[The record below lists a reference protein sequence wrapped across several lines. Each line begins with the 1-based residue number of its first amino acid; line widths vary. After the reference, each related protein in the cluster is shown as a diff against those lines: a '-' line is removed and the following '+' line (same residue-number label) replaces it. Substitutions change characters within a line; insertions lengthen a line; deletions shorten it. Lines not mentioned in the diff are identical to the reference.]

1 MRQSCSHR
9 ELDMTEQL
17 NNKICLFNLYAK
29 YTMQNADLDESQ
41 TGIKI
46 SGRNI
51 NNLKYT
57 NDAILMAES
66 KDELNS
72 LLMRVKEE
80 SKRS

>member
-1 MRQSCSHR
+1 
-9 ELDMTEQL
+9 
-17 NNKICLFNLYAK
+17 
-29 YTMQNADLDESQ
+29 MQNADLYESQ

-51 NNLKYT
+51 KNLKYT

>member
-1 MRQSCSHR
+1 
-9 ELDMTEQL
+9 
-17 NNKICLFNLYAK
+17 
-29 YTMQNADLDESQ
+29 MQNADLDESQ

-46 SGRNI
+46 SGRHI